1 MLKAELETVVHVVKK
16 GEKGRLITQHAN
28 KRQVFARN
36 CLEEFENALGGPQQG
51 EDMIQRFKVLNRG
64 NAFDKAMADGL
75 VSSLIH
81 QFQLGRVVLL
91 DVLGIG
97 TWRYKRIKEGLSKK
111 VLMVFRYPCMVSS
124 CFRMGENKDHSVPFF
139 ADNRLHGH

>member
-1 MLKAELETVVHVVKK
+1 MSKVELETVVNVVKE

-111 VLMVFRYPCMVSS
+111 VDFQRLNGLQVPMHGVIVFSDGRKQRSLCA
-124 CFRMGENKDHSVPFF
+124 FF
-139 ADNRLHGH
+139 CR